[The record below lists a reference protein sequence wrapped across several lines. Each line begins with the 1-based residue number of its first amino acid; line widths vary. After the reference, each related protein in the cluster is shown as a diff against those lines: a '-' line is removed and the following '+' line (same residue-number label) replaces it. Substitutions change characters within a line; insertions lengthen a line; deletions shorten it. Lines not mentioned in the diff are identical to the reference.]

1 MMLLAPLT
9 LSFWMLA
16 WADVAVAPSKADRAS
31 SFQRSLGGL
40 DRPSERTVETI
51 KRLGL
56 EATFRRNPEG
66 AFHSLDATARAH
78 PDSDLVYA
86 LAELSWVEAKRLE
99 RRHKAESIDR
109 TVDALAYAHD
119 YLFDPELAL
128 TRQPSDPRYRL
139 ACDLYN
145 GSIDRLLREA
155 LANGGKVEA
164 GGEFSL
170 KVRGREQVFK
180 VRLGNSPWLPEDVDQ
195 VIMASAFEVSGLPTL
210 NYQYGLG
217 VPLIA
222 VRKSDKQAEGVE
234 RFYPPE
240 MAFPLTA
247 FIRPPSRLHP
257 EPAPAVAAGE
267 APGAWPSMTVELV
280 DPVRERAV
288 GEPPMP
294 TESDLTTPLA
304 YMWSHSDLSR
314 FRWTGLL
321 RPGPNAGRAGLML
334 IRPYEPGKIPVVMV
348 HGLASSPLAWVA
360 MVNDLLRDPRVQER
374 YQFML
379 YMYPTGI
386 PVPIAAAG
394 LRETL
399 GEAERTFRM
408 PDGTPDPAFHKMVLL
423 GHSMG
428 GLLSHAVSV
437 SSGDKFWNL
446 NTTDP
451 IDQIKGPPHVIDELR
466 RYMFFEAQP
475 YVRRVVFLATPHRGS
490 ELSRRMVGRVSS
502 SLISEPDHISTLL
515 VALVRDNPESFPRRF
530 RRLPT
535 SIDTLDTDSPYL
547 KALLTMTPGPG
558 VEYHSI
564 IGRVRPEG
572 AENTTDGV
580 VAYRSSH
587 LDGVKSEKV
596 VQSDHSVQN
605 SPYAIME
612 VHRILL
618 EHVGLGG
625 APVAPI
631 GAAAGTPA
639 PRVSP

>member
-1 MMLLAPLT
+1 MMFLAPL
-9 LSFWMLA
+9 SISLA
-16 WADVAVAPSKADRAS
+16 LVAWTDVAVAPSKGDRVN
-31 SFQRSLGGL
+31 SFQKNLAGL
-40 DRPSERTVETI
+40 ERPSERTTETL
-51 KRLGL
+51 KRFALDGKY
-56 EATFRRNPEG
+56 RRDP
-66 AFHSLDATARAH
+66 ADVLFTMAAQVRSVPDA
-78 PDSDLVYA
+78 DVVYA

-99 RRHKAESIDR
+99 RRHKDEAIDR
-109 TVDALAYAHD
+109 TIDCLSYAHD
-119 YLFDPELAL
+119 YLFGAELAHG
-128 TRQPSDPRYRL
+128 RQPSDPRYRL

-145 GSIDRLLREA
+145 GSLDHLLREA
-155 LANGGKVEA
+155 QAA
-164 GGEFSL
+164 GAKIAVDGEFSL
-170 KVRGREQVFK
+170 RAKGREQVFR
-180 VRLGNSPWLPEDVDQ
+180 VVLPNSPWAASDVDEL
-195 VIMASAFEVSGLPTL
+195 IMASAFDVTGLPSH

-222 VRKSDKQAEGVE
+222 VRRSDQQAEGVE

-247 FIRPPSRLHP
+247 FVTPPSKIRGPVL
-257 EPAPAVAAGE
+257 AAG
-267 APGAWPSMTVELV
+267 APLPELVVELI
-280 DPVRERAV
+280 DPLRTRTV

-304 YMWSHSDLSR
+304 YMWSRSDLAR

-360 MVNDLLRDPRVQER
+360 MVNDLLRDPRVQQK

-399 GEAERTFRM
+399 GVAGQTFRL
-408 PDGTPDPAFHKMVLL
+408 PDGTPDPAFGRMVLL

-428 GLLSHAVSV
+428 GLLSHAMAVNS
-437 SSGDKFWNL
+437 DQKFWEL
-446 NTTDP
+446 NTYVP
-451 IDQIKGPPHVIDELR
+451 IDAIKGPPDVIDALK

-475 YVRRVVFLATPHRGS
+475 FVGRVVFLATPHRGS
-490 ELSRRMVGRVSS
+490 ELSRRVVGRLSS
-502 SLISEPDHISTLL
+502 TLINEPDQVSDLL
-515 VALVRDNPESFPRRF
+515 VKLVRDNPDAFPRRF

-547 KALLTMTPGPG
+547 KALLAMRPNPA
-558 VEYHSI
+558 VKFHSI
-564 IGRVRPEG
+564 IGSLRPEG
-572 AENTTDGV
+572 KENTTDGI

-587 LDGVKSEKV
+587 LDGVESETI

-605 SPYAIME
+605 NPYAIME
-612 VHRILL
+612 VHKILL
-618 EHVGLGG
+618 DHVGLGNQ
-625 APVAPI
+625 PV
-631 GAAAGTPA
+631 AGTP
-639 PRVSP
+639 PVRVVQ